1 MLPDNSNS
9 CPFSWWC
16 HPTISSSIVP
26 FSSRLQSFPASG
38 SFPVSQ
44 FFVPGGQSIGASALV
59 LPMGIQDWFPLG
71 RTGWISLQ
79 TKGFSRV
86 FSNTTVQNHQFFM
99 HSLPYSHKMQRLLE
113 IWPNKPQLP
122 WILRNVALQVECY
135 HCVWCWVRSRKLAKA
150 HPLCKFQGHV
160 LQTLKTHAFFYFFL
174 FLLFFLYNTVLVLPY
189 INMNPPRVYMSS
201 QTWTP
206 LPPPTPY
213 DLSGS
218 SPCMKSSA
226 FIYCYLKIK

>member
-1 MLPDNSNS
+1 MALVRKGRDAIGHSLCLCTVQFSSVAQS
-9 CPFSWWC
+9 CPTPWATACQASLPITNSQNLLKLISIESVMPSN
-16 HPTISSSIVP
+16 HLILVPSSSC
-26 FSSRLQSFPASG
+26 LQSFPASG
-38 SFPVSQ
+38 SFPRSQ
-44 FFVPGGQSIGASALV
+44 LFTSCGQSTGTSALV
-59 LPMGIQDWFPLG
+59 LPMSIQDWFPLG

-160 LQTLKTHAFFYFFL
+160 LQTLKTHAFFYFF
-174 FLLFFLYNTVLVLPY
+174 FIFTFFSL
-189 INMNPPRVYMSS
+189 
-201 QTWTP
+201 Q
-206 LPPPTPY
+206 
-213 DLSGS
+213 
-218 SPCMKSSA
+218 
-226 FIYCYLKIK
+226 YCIGFAIH